1 MELRSVEDGNFAVIV
16 SGGPAPGI
24 NSVIAAVVISAHNAG
39 YKTYGF
45 DRGFSGVAQKG
56 VDAVKELQVS
66 YVTTIATTGG
76 SILGTSRF
84 NPFSDPAAEAQL
96 LETFNKLNI
105 DKLVVIGG
113 EGSAYL
119 SHQIAQRVPAIR
131 VAHVPKTID
140 NDLILPN
147 KHPSFGFET
156 ARFAG
161 SNILKTMISDAKT
174 TNRWF
179 IVKTMGRKAGFLA
192 LGMGIASGA
201 TITLIAEQFSQSDLT
216 PDDVASHIFHSLK
229 RRLDEG
235 KGYGTAV
242 LAEGILD
249 KFDTNKVEQL
259 KDSSRDDMGRLRFS
273 EIGLEDLVAASL
285 RRMCA
290 EENIKMRFTAE
301 NIGYELRCREPVA
314 FDIEYTRLLGF
325 GAVRFLLEGQG
336 DFMVVRDF
344 DNLAYVPLQ
353 SMLGSDGTLR
363 TRKVDMTSDVY
374 KVASSFMIR

>member
-1 MELRSVEDGNFAVIV
+1 MELKPVDDGNFGIIV

-45 DRGFSGVAQKG
+45 NRGFLGVARSG
-56 VDAVKELQVS
+56 DEAVSELLVPNM
-66 YVTTIATTGG
+66 TPIANTGG

-84 NPFSDPAAEAQL
+84 NPFAEADSEHKL
-96 LETFNKLNI
+96 LEALKKFSI

-119 SHQIAQRVPAIR
+119 SHQLSKRMPALR

-156 ARFAG
+156 ARFVG
-161 SNILKTMISDAKT
+161 TNVLKTIISDAKT

-192 LGMGIASGA
+192 LGIGIASGA
-201 TITLIAEQFSQSDLT
+201 TLTIIAEQFEKQQIS
-216 PDDVASHIFHSLK
+216 PDDVAQVIFQSLK
-229 RRLDEG
+229 RRLEAG
-235 KGYGTAV
+235 KGYGTAII
-242 LAEGILD
+242 AEGILD
-249 KFDTNKVEQL
+249 KFNTDEVEEL
-259 KDSSRDDMGRLRFS
+259 RDSSRDDMGRLRFS
-273 EIGLEDLVAASL
+273 EIGLEDLVAARL
-285 RRMCA
+285 RRMCRD
-290 EENIKMRFTAE
+290 EGIEMRFTAE
-301 NIGYELRCREPVA
+301 NIGYELRCREPIS
-314 FDIEYTRLLGF
+314 FDIEYTRLLGY
-325 GAVRFLLEGQG
+325 GAVRFLLEGHG
-336 DFMVVRDF
+336 DIMVVRDF
-344 DNLAYVPLQ
+344 DNLAYVPITN
-353 SMLGSDGTLR
+353 MLGKEGTLR
-363 TRKVDMTSDVY
+363 TRKVDISSDVY